1 MDQISVLIESFL
13 EFLKKLGVIFDFG
26 KKKKHHKLQ
35 NSIKNRVSD
44 WLVLADPNVEKYR
57 ELRNKINE
65 KVTFKVFFHNFEPFL
80 D

>member
-44 WLVLADPNVEKYR
+44 WLVLADPNVEK
-57 ELRNKINE
+57 
-65 KVTFKVFFHNFEPFL
+65 
-80 D
+80 